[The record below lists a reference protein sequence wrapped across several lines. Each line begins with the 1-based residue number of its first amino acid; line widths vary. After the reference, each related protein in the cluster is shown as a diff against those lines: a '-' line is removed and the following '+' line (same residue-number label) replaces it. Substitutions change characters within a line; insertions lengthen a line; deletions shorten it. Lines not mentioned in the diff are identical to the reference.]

1 MLEELFYLHN
11 KTVENVPL
19 EFKRYLYE
27 EIDWKGQALCVS
39 GPRGVGKTTLLLQH
53 YHEVYGDVEKCLYL
67 SADNVEVA
75 AHGLLNAA
83 KEYFKYGGEALIIDE
98 IHKYP
103 SWQIE
108 IKNIIDTFKGKK
120 VLFSGSSSLELQE
133 GKADLSR
140 RVVYYHLKGLS
151 FREYLELKA
160 KIKISAYRLPEV
172 LDKHVKIAQ
181 EVSGGRT
188 ILKYFQEYLV
198 SGYYPFFM
206 EGEKTYLSR
215 VLNIIEKVLYEDVA
229 VIGGVRGANIRV
241 IKRILWLI
249 ATSSP
254 FFVNIEKMGRELKIS
269 KEYLY
274 QYLEY
279 LESAGLMIALRPGGK
294 GYKPL
299 RKPEKIFI
307 ENPNLLSAIHH
318 SLMSESEKGVVRE
331 TFFANQTRG
340 MISLAL
346 PDVGDFLVDGKYVF
360 EIGGKDKNS
369 KQIKGLKNAWIAAD
383 RIEIGHGNKIP
394 LYLFGL
400 LY

>member
-1 MLEELFYLHN
+1 M
-11 KTVENVPL
+11 
-19 EFKRYLYE
+19 
-27 EIDWKGQALCVS
+27 
-39 GPRGVGKTTLLLQH
+39 
-53 YHEVYGDVEKCLYL
+53 
-67 SADNVEVA
+67 SADNMEVA
-75 AHGLLNAA
+75 AHGLLSTA

-108 IKNIIDTFKGKK
+108 IKNIIDTFRGKK
-120 VLFSGSSSLELQE
+120 VLFSGSSSLELQK

-160 KIKISAYRLPEV
+160 KIKIAAYRLSDV
-172 LDKHVKIAQ
+172 LDHHVKIAQ
-181 EVSGGRT
+181 EVSEGRT
-188 ILKYFQEYLV
+188 VLKYFQEYLV

-206 EGEKTYLSR
+206 EGEKTYLSK

-241 IKRILWLI
+241 IRKILWLI

-294 GYKPL
+294 GYKPI

-318 SLMSESEKGVVRE
+318 SLMSESERGVVRE
-331 TFFANQTRG
+331 TFFASQVRG
-340 MISLAL
+340 IASLAL
-346 PDVGDFLVDGKYVF
+346 PDAGDFLVDGKYVF
-360 EIGGKDKNS
+360 EMGGEDKSS
-369 KQIKGLKNAWIAAD
+369 KQI
-383 RIEIGHGNKIP
+383 
-394 LYLFGL
+394 
-400 LY
+400 